1 MPGELVDIQRR
12 QISQD
17 REIRRL
23 RLLLQKIA
31 VSSGIRATAIV
42 GIIPDGNL
50 PSSAAG
56 GTLVYIGF
64 GDAPDA
70 GLDHTGGDVTA
81 YTMDLIVKT

>member
-1 MPGELVDIQRR
+1 MPGELADIQRR

-42 GIIPDGNL
+42 GIIPAGNL

-64 GDAPDA
+64 GDAPSSGLAHGSGDA
-70 GLDHTGGDVTA
+70 LA